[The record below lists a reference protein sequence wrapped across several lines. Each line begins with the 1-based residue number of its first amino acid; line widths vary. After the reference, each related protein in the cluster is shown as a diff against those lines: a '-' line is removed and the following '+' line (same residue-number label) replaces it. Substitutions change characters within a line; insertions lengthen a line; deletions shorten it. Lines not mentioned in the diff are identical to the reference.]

1 MTPKMVL
8 AFCLALALVLDS
20 LPNLEAAISCKD
32 EQNND
37 VEWSF
42 IYKLPKKPKSKKSE
56 YTPTGDE
63 YVYVDSN
70 TPTSTSYW
78 TLSPKSIFQDGNP
91 LANTIL
97 PLTSKTKPKN
107 LAFAVYNDQ
116 VPASKDLN
124 RTSNGHTK
132 GLIVFDE
139 QTGIWIIHSVPKFP
153 EQLHSGQYVFPE
165 NAREN
170 GQSILCVTFPTSQ
183 LETIANHLRLQYPN
197 IYDSYAPEEMLSGH
211 PALSLLLQNKF
222 IRTPPWVLMAPLK
235 DVKKNAFLSFAKH
248 GRLDKDVYAD
258 VVASSLETSLLA
270 STWRNGPGGRLPAEC
285 DQQFTVTNVDGVRFP
300 FGRTNQSLTFSNTE
314 DHSKWA
320 ISMQGSKGY
329 VCIGSLN
336 RMKSQF
342 RRGGE
347 TLCFRSP
354 VIYKLLYRT
363 VMSVDDCPDA

>member
-1 MTPKMVL
+1 MAL
-8 AFCLALALVLDS
+8 AFCLVLALVLDS
-20 LPNLEAAISCKD
+20 LPNLQAATSCKD

-37 VEWSF
+37 VEWFF
-42 IYKLPKKPKSKKSE
+42 IYKLPKKPKSKSAHA
-56 YTPTGDE
+56 PTGDE
-63 YVYVDSN
+63 YVYVDAN

-78 TLSPKSIFQDGNP
+78 TLSLKSIFQDGNP

-116 VPASKDLN
+116 VPVSKSLN

-132 GLIVFDE
+132 GLVVFDE
-139 QTGIWIIHSVPKFP
+139 QAGVWIVHSVPKFP
-153 EQLHSGQYVFPE
+153 EQLHSGQYIFPE

-197 IYDSYAPEEMLSGH
+197 IYDSYAPEEMLSSH

-248 GRLDKDVYAD
+248 GRLAKDVYAD

-285 DQQFTVTNVDGVRFP
+285 GGRFTVTNVDGIRFP
-300 FGRTNQSLTFSNTE
+300 LGRANQSLAFSNTE

-320 ISMQGSKGY
+320 ISMQGAKGY

-336 RMKSQF
+336 RMKSQL

-347 TLCFRSP
+347 TLCFQSP

-363 VMSVDDCPDA
+363 VVSIDNCPDA

>member
-1 MTPKMVL
+1 ML
-8 AFCLALALVLDS
+8 AACLALAVGLGS
-20 LPNLEAAISCKD
+20 FPSLEAATACKD
-32 EQNND
+32 EQNKD

-42 IYKLPKKPKSKKSE
+42 IYKLPKTARTKKSNSR
-56 YTPTGDE
+56 YSPTGDE

-78 TLSPKSIFQDGNP
+78 TLSQKSIFEDGNP
-91 LANTIL
+91 LANTL
-97 PLTSKTKPKN
+97 APLVSKTKPKD

-116 VPASKDLN
+116 LPTSKDLN

-132 GLIVFDE
+132 GLIMFDQ
-139 QTGIWIIHSVPKFP
+139 QTGIWIVHSVPKFP
-153 EQLHSGQYVFPE
+153 ELLHSGQYVFPE

-197 IYDSYAPEEMLSGH
+197 IYDSYAPDEMLSTH

-222 IRTPPWVLMAPLK
+222 IKSAPWVLISPLK

-248 GRLDKDVYAD
+248 GRLDKDVYAN
-258 VVASSLETSLLA
+258 VVASSLETNLFA
-270 STWRNGPGGRLPAEC
+270 STWRNGAGGQLPADC
-285 DQQFTVTNVDGVRFP
+285 DDKFTVTNVDGVRFAL
-300 FGRTNQSLTFSNTE
+300 GRGNQSLSYSNTE

-320 ISMQGSKGY
+320 ISMESAKGY

-336 RMKSQF
+336 RMKSQL

-347 TLCFRSP
+347 TLCFRNP

-363 VMSVDDCPDA
+363 VASVDNCPDA